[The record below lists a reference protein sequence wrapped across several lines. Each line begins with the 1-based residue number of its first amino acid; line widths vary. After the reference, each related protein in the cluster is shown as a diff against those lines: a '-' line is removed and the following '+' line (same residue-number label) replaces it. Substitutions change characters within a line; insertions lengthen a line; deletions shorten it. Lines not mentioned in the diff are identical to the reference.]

1 MAWQRRAPGFLVIEE
16 KGRHCLF
23 AGASY
28 HAAIIGEKRTY
39 TCWLLLL
46 PTLAGVDVIPHR
58 SHMSITCMQG
68 SRDIDEE
75 RMLH

>member
-39 TCWLLLL
+39 TCWLLLVV
-46 PTLAGVDVIPHR
+46 T
-58 SHMSITCMQG
+58 ITNIG
-68 SRDIDEE
+68 RG
-75 RMLH
+75 